1 MTANG
6 IIAGSTALSANPSA
20 AAILSIGA
28 PAAVAIVGCFCL
40 VGIVGILCDKQVD
53 ADIPNLHF
61 TVCDSHGH
69 HRG

>member
-1 MTANG
+1 MTNG
-6 IIAGSTALSANPSA
+6 IMASSAVLGANTAP

-28 PAAVAIVGCFCL
+28 PAVVAVVGCFCL

-53 ADIPNLHF
+53 ADIPNLRF
-61 TVCDSHGH
+61 TVCDSSG